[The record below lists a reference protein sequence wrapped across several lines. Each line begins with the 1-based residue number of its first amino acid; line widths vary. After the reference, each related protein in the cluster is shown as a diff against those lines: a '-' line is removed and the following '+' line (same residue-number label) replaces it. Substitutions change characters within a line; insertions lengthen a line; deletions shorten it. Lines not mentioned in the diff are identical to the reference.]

1 RYAEALARTSPR
13 IRLDTVAHT
22 FEGRELLMVVATSE
36 ANHARLDEILAG
48 ARRLADPRGA
58 SAAELERAVART
70 PGIVWLGYTIHGGE
84 ASGTEAALAMMYQL
98 AAGQDEETRMILDS
112 LVVLI
117 DPVQNPDGHE
127 RHVQDVMRRLG
138 AFGPPTT
145 PGAMIHSGTWPGP
158 RTSHYH
164 FDLNRDWFIHSHP
177 ESRGRARVFLEWAPH
192 VAVDLHEMGS
202 NSTYFFAPPM
212 EPINKNVPLN
222 IWDWWDIR
230 ARARAEAFARNGW
243 AYFTREGYEEFYPGY
258 GVPWPILTG
267 AIGMTFE
274 QASSAGGAIRRTD
287 GTVLTLRQA
296 VLQHYTAAWATTLTT
311 ARRRTQRL
319 RDYLTFRQTAITDH
333 ERGPMRA
340 VVIERDAQGRAD
352 SLVAKLMSNGIEVG
366 RLRAATEIRNATEY
380 GAPPARTVRVPAGAD
395 RVYA

>member
-1 RYAEALARTSPR
+1 MIGHKPSAPRLAAIAAAAIVALSSAAPRAAHAQHGLIPGGSYDPSIPTPRSVLGYEIGERFTPHHMIVRYAEALARTSPR

-145 PGAMIHSGTWPGP
+145 PGAMIHSGT
-158 RTSHYH
+158 
-164 FDLNRDWFIHSHP
+164 
-177 ESRGRARVFLEWAPH
+177 
-192 VAVDLHEMGS
+192 
-202 NSTYFFAPPM
+202 
-212 EPINKNVPLN
+212 
-222 IWDWWDIR
+222 
-230 ARARAEAFARNGW
+230 
-243 AYFTREGYEEFYPGY
+243 
-258 GVPWPILTG
+258 
-267 AIGMTFE
+267 
-274 QASSAGGAIRRTD
+274 
-287 GTVLTLRQA
+287 
-296 VLQHYTAAWATTLTT
+296 
-311 ARRRTQRL
+311 
-319 RDYLTFRQTAITDH
+319 
-333 ERGPMRA
+333 
-340 VVIERDAQGRAD
+340 
-352 SLVAKLMSNGIEVG
+352 
-366 RLRAATEIRNATEY
+366 
-380 GAPPARTVRVPAGAD
+380 
-395 RVYA
+395 